1 MADPPSPN
9 YPSTVGSGHIPVSPE
24 RVFTAP
30 QPPTL
35 PPLDPLEPARRAIAY
50 GLLGMLAGIILIS
63 AVMLSVML
71 YCEVTDGAHF
81 VLDWIGITLGPVA
94 ALAGSAVTFYM
105 ERSRRS

>member
-1 MADPPSPN
+1 
-9 YPSTVGSGHIPVSPE
+9 
-24 RVFTAP
+24 
-30 QPPTL
+30 
-35 PPLDPLEPARRAIAY
+35 
-50 GLLGMLAGIILIS
+50 MLAGIILIS